1 MRSLS
6 RVSPVVR
13 PLFGLLLLL
22 LASFFLMQK
31 PLEAPSRPKGVRLYG
46 VEFTL
51 YPEEKGVEWRF
62 RAEELRQEGGE
73 VRVYR
78 LKEAGRYVEG
88 RLDARLF
95 APEVQVDPQD
105 NLLAPKARVEILKG
119 CYLLDLEGPV
129 LIRQKEGIYAPKV
142 RLEAPNLR
150 GEARQFHSDFA
161 LERMEAL
168 DPRFEF
174 PTGGSFGPCRV
185 EGGSS

>member
-1 MRSLS
+1 MARSL
-6 RVSPVVR
+6 
-13 PLFGLLLLL
+13 LGLLLLL
-22 LASFFLMQK
+22 LASSFLMQR
-31 PLEAPSRPKGVRLYG
+31 PVEAPSRPKGVRLYR
-46 VEFTL
+46 VELTL
-51 YPEEKGVEWRF
+51 YPEEEGVEWRF
-62 RAEELRQEGGE
+62 KAEELRQEGGE

-105 NLLAPKARVEILKG
+105 DLRAPRARVEILKG

-150 GEARQFHSDFA
+150 GEAREFHSDFA

-174 PTGGSFGPCRV
+174 PTGGRFGPCRV